1 MGVINVDFNKEN
13 KLQKRKAMRY
23 KEFDYNSIGV
33 YFITICTKNK
43 QCMLSEI
50 VGTGVLDCPQIKL
63 TSYGEIA
70 DKYINQLNLFYNY
83 LSIESYV
90 IMPNHIHILLFIQDE
105 KPLSQNGQSGT
116 PVPTNVERANSSFS
130 HFISTFKRFCN
141 KEYGKNIWQARS
153 YDHIIRNYEDYEN
166 HIKYIYEN
174 PAQWYFDE
182 LYSNE

>member
-1 MGVINVDFNKEN
+1 M
-13 KLQKRKAMRY
+13 
-23 KEFDYNSIGV
+23 
-33 YFITICTKNK
+33 YFLTICTDKRRK
-43 QCMLSEI
+43 ILSKI
-50 VGTGVLDCPQIKL
+50 VGVGVLDNPFFDPQTVGVGVPDDPRVGL
-63 TSYGEIA
+63 TAYGKIA
-70 DKYINQLNLFYNY
+70 DKYINQLNDFYNH

-90 IMPNHIHILLFIQDE
+90 IMPNHIHFLLFIQKE
-105 KPLSQNGQSGT
+105 KQTFKNGQSGT

-166 HIKYIYEN
+166 HVKYIHEN
-174 PAQWYFDE
+174 PTQWYFDE